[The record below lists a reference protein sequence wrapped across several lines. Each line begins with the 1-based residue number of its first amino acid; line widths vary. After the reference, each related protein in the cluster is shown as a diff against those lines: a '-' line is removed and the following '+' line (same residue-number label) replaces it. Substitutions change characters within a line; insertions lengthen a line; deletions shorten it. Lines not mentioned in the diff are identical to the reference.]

1 MVNINFSIHHSPFTI
16 HHFLMDILWSPW
28 RYAYIKSSENET
40 ETAAVN
46 GGCVF
51 CGILN
56 RSTSDAEN
64 FILHRAEFNFVIL
77 NIYPYISGH
86 LMVVPFAHLADLDAA
101 DKKTTD
107 ELMDLT
113 KRCQTAL
120 RAIYNPHGFNLGMN
134 LGRAAGAGVAEHFH
148 MHILPRWVG
157 DANFMTAIGETRTIP
172 EDLRTTYEKLKDKF

>member
-1 MVNINFSIHHSPFTI
+1 
-16 HHFLMDILWSPW
+16 MDILWNPW
-28 RYAYIKSSENET
+28 RYAYVTSSDNET
-40 ETAAVN
+40 ETAAAF

-51 CGILN
+51 CSILN
-56 RSTSDAEN
+56 DSAKSDAEN

-86 LMVVPFAHLADLDAA
+86 LMVVPFTHLADLDAA

-120 RAIYNPHGFNLGMN
+120 RAAYNPHGFNLGMN
-134 LGRAAGAGVAEHFH
+134 LGQAAGAGVAEHFH
-148 MHILPRWVG
+148 QHILPRWIG

-172 EDLRTTYEKLKDKF
+172 EDLRTTFEKLKDKF